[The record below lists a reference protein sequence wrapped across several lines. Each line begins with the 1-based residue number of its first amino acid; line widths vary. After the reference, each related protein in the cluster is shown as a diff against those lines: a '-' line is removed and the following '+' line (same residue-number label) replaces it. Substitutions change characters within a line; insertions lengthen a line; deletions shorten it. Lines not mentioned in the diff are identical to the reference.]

1 MPISDI
7 LSRSQLSISQMVF
20 DLECKSSFAS
30 NPPATITLSMAFRY
44 IYRPKTSSYGS
55 HHSLQDLPK
64 IVANNRVSSAAA
76 STTSSAPMR
85 PLGEQSQLLETD
97 LDHCTT
103 TATAVASS
111 ATTTSAAATSN
122 GLGGHSPVKAHKR
135 GLSSPD
141 ALNGDVVS
149 SPPISPPKVTSTPN
163 FNSPASGILDDEE
176 VDYLISNGG
185 QRGRAR
191 PTPQPMDRSQTLP
204 SATTMHNNGNNS
216 NNNNN
221 NPVMSPARRSRSTG
235 AAKEVGVVNAAK
247 IQLTLKYN
255 QKNATLSVVVHRIRN
270 LHSPCSTTSNS
281 SSKDSCLPA
290 NAYVKLR
297 LIENILPGRSHRV
310 NNTKRRTPTQKN
322 NLNPIFEETIHYM
335 VSMLQ

>member
-1 MPISDI
+1 
-7 LSRSQLSISQMVF
+7 
-20 DLECKSSFAS
+20 
-30 NPPATITLSMAFRY
+30 MAFRY
-44 IYRPKTSSYGS
+44 IYRPKTNSYGS

-64 IVANNRVSSAAA
+64 IVANNRVVSSVAAMA
-76 STTSSAPMR
+76 STTSSAPSMR
-85 PLGEQSQLLETD
+85 PLGQQQQPQLLETD
-97 LDHCTT
+97 LDHCTM
-103 TATAVASS
+103 TATTVSS
-111 ATTTSAAATSN
+111 STTTTIAAAAFN
-122 GLGGHSPVKAHKR
+122 GLGGQFPMKAHKR

-163 FNSPASGILDDEE
+163 FNSPELLDEGE
-176 VDYLISNGG
+176 VNYLINGGGGGGGG
-185 QRGRAR
+185 QRGRASR

-204 SATTMHNNGNNS
+204 SAMHNNGNTA

-235 AAKEVGVVNAAK
+235 AAKEVGMSTNAAK

-270 LHSPCSTTSNS
+270 LHSPCLSTNNTA

-335 VSMLQ
+335 VSWYLCHTICPGHTS